1 MKYCSTRGQERNL
14 TFEEVLFSGY
24 AKDGGL
30 YMPEFFPNISNE
42 ELELWSKYSYPELVF
57 AVARKF
63 IDEEEISCAVLND
76 IIISCLKRFR
86 IPEVVRIEKL
96 KGGLNIIELFHGT
109 TLAFKDLALSVV
121 GGLIDHY
128 LSKRNKHI
136 IILIG
141 TSGDTG
147 SAAIEGVRGRK
158 GIDIVVLLPDGRCSV
173 IQELQMTTVIEDN
186 VHIYKVEGTS
196 DDLDEPIKQCFGDQ
210 KLVSKH
216 NLISINSINWGRIM
230 LQVAHFFFSYYQ
242 LCSDVGT
249 PVEIVVPTG
258 AAGNITAGCIA
269 KKMGLPITLVATVNK
284 NDIISRTI
292 DEGDFSLNSSVTQTL
307 ASAMDIQNPY
317 NVERL
322 IYLCCDGDVERTR
335 QIMNEFDSKDKVTIP
350 EDILHALQE
359 LIVDSMVVS
368 DTAITTTMKTVYA
381 ENKYI
386 LCPHTATAVYYHHQR
401 NSDATRGFIAT
412 ASPAKFP
419 EAVAKADIYPI
430 TDGVEHL
437 QDLPT
442 KFLWMRKGEDWHSIL
457 CAKIENITKN
467 IDIKV

>member
-1 MKYCSTRGQERNL
+1 
-14 TFEEVLFSGY
+14 
-24 AKDGGL
+24 
-30 YMPEFFPNISNE
+30 MPEFFPNISNE
-42 ELELWSKYSYPELVF
+42 ELEQWSKYSYPELVF

-242 LCSDVGT
+242 LCSDVGA

-258 AAGNITAGCIA
+258 AAGNIT
-269 KKMGLPITLVATVNK
+269 
-284 NDIISRTI
+284 
-292 DEGDFSLNSSVTQTL
+292 
-307 ASAMDIQNPY
+307 
-317 NVERL
+317 
-322 IYLCCDGDVERTR
+322 
-335 QIMNEFDSKDKVTIP
+335 
-350 EDILHALQE
+350 
-359 LIVDSMVVS
+359 DSMVVS

>member
-1 MKYCSTRGQERNL
+1 MKYCSTRGQEKNL

-30 YMPEFFPNISNE
+30 YMPEFLPNLSHKE
-42 ELELWSKYSYPELVF
+42 MEQWSKYSYPDLVF

-63 IDEEEISCAVLND
+63 IDEEEIPSSVLND
-76 IIISCLKRFR
+76 IITSCLKRFR

-96 KGGLNIIELFHGT
+96 VGGLNIVELFHGT

-128 LSKRNKHI
+128 LSKKKKHI
-136 IILIG
+136 TILIG

-158 GIDIVVLLPDGRCSV
+158 GIDIVVLLPSGRCTM

-186 VHIYKVEGTS
+186 VLVYKVEGTS
-196 DDLDEPIKQCFGDQ
+196 DDLDEPIKQCFCDQ
-210 KLVSKH
+210 EFVSKH

-230 LQVAHFFFSYYQ
+230 VQVAHYFFTYYQ
-242 LCSDVGT
+242 LCSELGA
-249 PVEIVVPTG
+249 PVQIVVPTG

-269 KKMGLPITLVATVNK
+269 KKMGLPITLVATVNE

-292 DEGDFSLNSSVTQTL
+292 DKGDFSMNSFVTQTM

-322 IYLCCDGDVERTR
+322 IYLCCEGNVERVR
-335 QIMNEFDSKDKVTIP
+335 KIMGAFESNGKVTIP
-350 EDILHALQE
+350 VDILQALQE
-359 LIVDSMVVS
+359 IVVDSIIVNDS
-368 DTAITTTMKTVYA
+368 EITTTMEKVYN
-381 ENKYI
+381 ENKYV

-401 NSDATRGFIAT
+401 NSDVTRGFIAT

-419 EAVAKADIYPI
+419 EAVIKAGIDPI
-430 TDGVEHL
+430 TDGVDHL
-437 QDLPT
+437 QYLPT
-442 KFLWMRKGEDWHSIL
+442 KFLWMRKGEDWYSML
-457 CAKIENITKN
+457 RAKIENITELRN
-467 IDIKV
+467 RKV